1 MLPFWHCGIILKQP
15 FHFTSSFIWNYRQA
29 IYIDYMF
36 SSIFLFQLTPDYECV
51 NFTLRQHLP
60 VARMSPYI
68 PLEIRDWYSPGMLIS
83 LWNNQL
89 SILNLNTIHYFLFF
103 LLQKDAILHWYFYPN
118 WIQSAF
124 AKHVQAP
131 NVQTAD
137 LLATFLVSKD
147 PKYQRLSKIEII

>member
-1 MLPFWHCGIILKQP
+1 MWAIFLL
-15 FHFTSSFIWNYRQA
+15 FTL
-29 IYIDYMF
+29 
-36 SSIFLFQLTPDYECV
+36 FLFQLTPDYECV

-68 PLEIRDWYSPGMLIS
+68 PLEIRDWYSPGMSIS
-83 LWNNQL
+83 LWINWL
-89 SILNLNTIHYFLFF
+89 STFLNLNIIHYFLLFC
-103 LLQKDAILHWYFYPN
+103 LQKDAILHWYFYPN

-137 LLATFLVSKD
+137 PLATFLVSKD
-147 PKYQRLSKIEII
+147 PKYQKGQENWAHLHH